1 MVVIELINNRSID
14 RNLSRK
20 CSVMASEWS
29 MGKRS
34 QKPGVFQTV
43 LSATTTESAVGRKDV
58 YDVCE
63 KKVDG
68 CFAQAE
74 NNK

>member
-1 MVVIELINNRSID
+1 
-14 RNLSRK
+14 
-20 CSVMASEWS
+20 MASEWS

-43 LSATTTESAVGRKDV
+43 LSATTESAVGRKDV

-68 CFAQAE
+68 CWAQAE

>member
-1 MVVIELINNRSID
+1 MVVIELINNRSIN
-14 RNLSRK
+14 RNLSKK

-43 LSATTTESAVGRKDV
+43 LSATTESAVGRKDV